1 MAVGKEAGNGTGA
14 GKRRI
19 WEFQSSTTCRVLG
32 LSFDEKELKK
42 IFKELKL
49 SHDNLYPTAFK
60 MHQHLAQVCGTQNQ
74 HAKRIEK
81 LLDRQFA
88 AYKNKPGIADPQK
101 ICDFIECNNGAEAG
115 AGGDTFKDIPISALI
130 WFAARNVTDKT
141 NGNGN
146 SKAIETRI
154 YTALHLREHQ
164 ALRFYDDLSR
174 KLPGGKA
181 ENVMKELRTALETN
195 DKLQRNYKRLEQKRE
210 ELISEREALRGDKN
224 RIIHELE
231 EQRRLNGRLQREI
244 DEAGGESMLEQVNSM
259 KKEQAFLREE
269 RKRLN
274 RENAA
279 LVKISSSNFNTA
291 VNPREGMKM
300 TMAMAEVGGKFAAS
314 ACDSHDNIDGGSPD
328 ELPQLKD
335 RRVAYIGGVESLESC
350 YKQMVE
356 SFGCPFCY
364 HCGHCEGGKKAIEGI
379 VDKNDV
385 VFCPIDI
392 NSHNACLLV
401 KRACKMRD
409 KPCFFLRSSGV
420 SALKRGLANFAAVVN
435 GERA

>member
-1 MAVGKEAGNGTGA
+1 MVVGKGAGNGTGA

-19 WEFQSSTTCRVLG
+19 WEFQSFTTCRVLG

-81 LLDRQFA
+81 MLDRQFA
-88 AYKNKPGIADPQK
+88 AYKNKTGIAEPQK

-115 AGGDTFKDIPISALI
+115 GDTFKDVPISALI

-210 ELISEREALRGDKN
+210 ELISEREALREDKI

-231 EQRRLNGRLQREI
+231 EQRRLNGRLRREI

-279 LVKISSSNFNTA
+279 LVKISSSNFNV
-291 VNPREGMKM
+291 VNTREGMKM
-300 TMAMAEVGGKFAAS
+300 AMAGVGGKFAAS
-314 ACDSHDNIDGGSPD
+314 ACGSRDNTDGGSPD
-328 ELPQLKD
+328 ELSQLKD
-335 RRVAYIGGVESLESC
+335 IRVAYVGGVESLESC

-401 KRACKMRD
+401 KRVCKMRD
-409 KPCFFLRSSGV
+409 KPCYFLRSSGV
-420 SALKRGLANFAAVVN
+420 SALKRGLANFAAEVC
-435 GERA
+435 GEKA

>member
-1 MAVGKEAGNGTGA
+1 MAVGKGA

-19 WEFQSSTTCRVLG
+19 WEFQPSTICRVLG

-49 SHDNLYPTAFK
+49 SHGNLYPTAFK
-60 MHQHLAQVCGTQNQ
+60 MHQHLAQVCGTQNHQ

-81 LLDRQFA
+81 MLDRQFA
-88 AYKNKPGIADPQK
+88 AYKNKSGIADPQK
-101 ICDFIECNNGAEAG
+101 ICGFIEGNNGAE
-115 AGGDTFKDIPISALI
+115 AGGDTFKDIPLSALI

-141 NGNGN
+141 NGNN
-146 SKAIETRI
+146 KEIETRI

-164 ALRFYDDLSR
+164 ALRFYDELSR
-174 KLPGGKA
+174 KLPDGKA
-181 ENVMKELRTALETN
+181 ENVMNELRTALETN
-195 DKLQRNYKRLEQKRE
+195 DRLQRNYTRLEQKRE
-210 ELISEREALRGDKN
+210 ELISEREALREDKI

-244 DEAGGESMLEQVNSM
+244 DEAGGESMFEQINSM
-259 KKEQAFLREE
+259 KKELAFLREE

-274 RENAA
+274 KENAA
-279 LVKISSSNFNTA
+279 LVKISSSNFNA
-291 VNPREGMKM
+291 VNTREGMKM
-300 TMAMAEVGGKFAAS
+300 TMAGEDGKFAAS
-314 ACDSHDNIDGGSPD
+314 ACGSRDNIDGGSPD
-328 ELPQLKD
+328 GLSSQLKD
-335 RRVAYIGGVESLESC
+335 MRVAYVGGVESLESC
-350 YKQMVE
+350 YKQIAE

-364 HCGHCEGGKKAIEGI
+364 HCGHCEGGKRAIEGI

-401 KRACKMRD
+401 KRVCKMRD
-409 KPCFFLRSSGV
+409 KPCYFLRSSGV
-420 SALKRGLANFAAVVN
+420 SALKRELANFAAKAN
-435 GERA
+435 GGRA

>member
-1 MAVGKEAGNGTGA
+1 MAVGKGAGA

-88 AYKNKPGIADPQK
+88 AYKNKTGIAEPQK

-115 AGGDTFKDIPISALI
+115 GDMFKGIPISALI

-141 NGNGN
+141 NGDAKSN
-146 SKAIETRI
+146 SKAIETKI

-210 ELISEREALRGDKN
+210 ELISEREALREDK
-224 RIIHELE
+224 IGFIHEVE
-231 EQRRLNGRLQREI
+231 EQRRLNDRLRREI
-244 DEAGGESMLEQVNSM
+244 DEAGGESMLEQINSM

-279 LVKISSSNFNTA
+279 LVKISSSNFNV
-291 VNPREGMKM
+291 VNTREEM
-300 TMAMAEVGGKFAAS
+300 TMAGVGGKFAAS
-314 ACDSHDNIDGGSPD
+314 ACGSRDNIDGGSPN
-328 ELPQLKD
+328 ELSQLKD
-335 RRVAYIGGVESLESC
+335 MRVAYVGGVESLESC
-350 YKQMVE
+350 YKETAE

-364 HCGHCEGGKKAIEGI
+364 HCGHCEGGKKAMEGI

-401 KRACKMRD
+401 KRVCKMRD
-409 KPCFFLRSSGV
+409 KPCYFLRSSGV
-420 SALKRGLANFAAVVN
+420 SALKKGLVNFAANAN
-435 GERA
+435 GEKA

>member
-1 MAVGKEAGNGTGA
+1 MAVGKGAGNGTGA

-32 LSFDEKELKK
+32 LSFDERELKK

-49 SHDNLYPTAFK
+49 SHDHLYPTAFK
-60 MHQHLAQVCGTQNQ
+60 MHQHLVQVCRTQSQ

-81 LLDRQFA
+81 ILDRQFA
-88 AYKNKPGIADPQK
+88 AYKNKTGIAEPQK
-101 ICDFIECNNGAEAG
+101 ICDFIEGNNGAEAG
-115 AGGDTFKDIPISALI
+115 GDTFKHIPISALI
-130 WFAARNVTDKT
+130 WFAARNNVTDKT

-146 SKAIETRI
+146 SKEIETRI

-181 ENVMKELRTALETN
+181 GHVMNELRTALETN

-210 ELISEREALRGDKN
+210 ELISEREALREDKTG
-224 RIIHELE
+224 IIHELE
-231 EQRRLNGRLQREI
+231 EQRRLNGRLRREI
-244 DEAGGESMLEQVNSM
+244 DEAGGESMLEQINSM
-259 KKEQAFLREE
+259 KKELAFLREE

-279 LVKISSSNFNTA
+279 LVKISSSTFNV
-291 VNPREGMKM
+291 VNTREGMKM
-300 TMAMAEVGGKFAAS
+300 TMAGEDSKFAAS
-314 ACDSHDNIDGGSPD
+314 TCGSRDNIDGGSPD
-328 ELPQLKD
+328 ELSPQLKD
-335 RRVAYIGGVESLESC
+335 MRVAYVGGVESLESC
-350 YKQMVE
+350 YKQMAE

-401 KRACKMRD
+401 KRVCKMRD

-420 SALKRGLANFAAVVN
+420 SALKRGLANFAAKAN
-435 GERA
+435 GERG

>member
-1 MAVGKEAGNGTGA
+1 MAVGKGAGNGTGA

-81 LLDRQFA
+81 ILDLQFA
-88 AYKNKPGIADPQK
+88 AYKNKPGIAEPQK
-101 ICDFIECNNGAEAG
+101 ICDFIECNNGAE

-146 SKAIETRI
+146 SKAIETKI

-195 DKLQRNYKRLEQKRE
+195 DRLQRNYKRLEQKRE
-210 ELISEREALRGDKN
+210 ELISEREALREAKIG
-224 RIIHELE
+224 IIHELE
-231 EQRRLNGRLQREI
+231 EQRRLNGRLRREI
-244 DEAGGESMLEQVNSM
+244 DEVGGESMLEQINSM

-269 RKRLN
+269 RKRLS

-279 LVKISSSNFNTA
+279 LVKISSSNFNV
-291 VNPREGMKM
+291 VNTREGMKM
-300 TMAMAEVGGKFAAS
+300 TMAGVGGKFAAS
-314 ACDSHDNIDGGSPD
+314 ACDSCDNTDGGSPD
-328 ELPQLKD
+328 ELSQLKD
-335 RRVAYIGGVESLESC
+335 MRVAYVGGVESLESC
-350 YKQMVE
+350 YKEMVE

-401 KRACKMRD
+401 KRVCKMRD

-420 SALKRGLANFAAVVN
+420 SALKRGLANFAADAN

>member
-1 MAVGKEAGNGTGA
+1 MAVGKEAGNGIGAGA

-32 LSFDEKELKK
+32 LSFDEKEVKK

-81 LLDRQFA
+81 ILDRQFA
-88 AYKNKPGIADPQK
+88 AYKNKPGIAEPQK

-115 AGGDTFKDIPISALI
+115 GDAFKDVPISALI

-141 NGNGN
+141 NGDGNSN

-181 ENVMKELRTALETN
+181 ENVMKELRTTLETN

-210 ELISEREALRGDKN
+210 ELISEREALREDKI

-231 EQRRLNGRLQREI
+231 EQRRLNGRLRREI

-279 LVKISSSNFNTA
+279 LVKISSSNFNV
-291 VNPREGMKM
+291 VNTREGMKM
-300 TMAMAEVGGKFAAS
+300 TVAMVGGKFAAS
-314 ACDSHDNIDGGSPD
+314 ACGSRDNIDGGSPD

-335 RRVAYIGGVESLESC
+335 MRVAYVGGVESLESC
-350 YKQMVE
+350 YKEMVE

-401 KRACKMRD
+401 KRVCKMRD
-409 KPCFFLRSSGV
+409 KPCYFLRSSGV
-420 SALKRGLANFAAVVN
+420 SALKRGLVNFAADAN

>member
-1 MAVGKEAGNGTGA
+1 MAVGKEA

-60 MHQHLAQVCGTQNQ
+60 MHQHLAQVCGTQNHQ

-81 LLDRQFA
+81 ILDRQFA
-88 AYKNKPGIADPQK
+88 AYKNTPGIDEPQK

-115 AGGDTFKDIPISALI
+115 GNTFKDVPISALI
-130 WFAARNVTDKT
+130 WFAARN
-141 NGNGN
+141 GN
-146 SKAIETRI
+146 SKEIETRI

-195 DKLQRNYKRLEQKRE
+195 DRLQRNYKRLEQKRE
-210 ELISEREALRGDKN
+210 ELISEREALREDKI
-224 RIIHELE
+224 RVIHELE
-231 EQRRLNGRLQREI
+231 EQRRLNGRLRREI
-244 DEAGGESMLEQVNSM
+244 DEAGGESMLEQINTM
-259 KKEQAFLREE
+259 KKELAFLREE

-279 LVKISSSNFNTA
+279 LVKISSSNFNL
-291 VNPREGMKM
+291 VNTREGMKM
-300 TMAMAEVGGKFAAS
+300 TMAAS
-314 ACDSHDNIDGGSPD
+314 ACDSRDNIDGVRPD
-328 ELPQLKD
+328 GLSQLKD
-335 RRVAYIGGVESLESC
+335 IRVAYVGGVESLESC

-401 KRACKMRD
+401 KRVCKSRG
-409 KPCFFLRSSGV
+409 KHCYFLRSSGV
-420 SALKRGLANFAAVVN
+420 SALKKGLVNFAAKVN
-435 GERA
+435 GGRA

>member
-1 MAVGKEAGNGTGA
+1 MAVGKGA

-32 LSFDEKELKK
+32 LSFDEKGLKK

-60 MHQHLAQVCGTQNQ
+60 MHQHLAQVCGTKNQ

-81 LLDRQFA
+81 ILDRQFA
-88 AYKNKPGIADPQK
+88 AYKNKPGIADPLK
-101 ICDFIECNNGAEAG
+101 ICDFIECNKGAE
-115 AGGDTFKDIPISALI
+115 AGGDTFKDVPISALI
-130 WFAARNVTDKT
+130 WFAARNVADKT

-146 SKAIETRI
+146 SKEIETRI

-181 ENVMKELRTALETN
+181 ENIMKELRTALETN

-210 ELISEREALRGDKN
+210 ELISEREALREDKTG
-224 RIIHELE
+224 IIHELE
-231 EQRRLNGRLQREI
+231 EQRRLNGRLRREI

-259 KKEQAFLREE
+259 KKELAFLREE

-279 LVKISSSNFNTA
+279 LVKISSSNFNA
-291 VNPREGMKM
+291 VNAREGMKM
-300 TMAMAEVGGKFAAS
+300 KRTMAGVEGKFAAS
-314 ACDSHDNIDGGSPD
+314 ACDSRDNIDGSSPD
-328 ELPQLKD
+328 ELSQLKD
-335 RRVAYIGGVESLESC
+335 MRVAYVGGVESLESC
-350 YKQMVE
+350 YKQMAE

-364 HCGHCEGGKKAIEGI
+364 HCGHCKGGKKAIEGI

-401 KRACKMRD
+401 KRACKMHD
-409 KPCFFLRSSGV
+409 KPCYFLRSSGV
-420 SALKRGLANFAAVVN
+420 SALKRGLANFAAKAN
-435 GERA
+435 GERV

>member
-19 WEFQSSTTCRVLG
+19 WEFQSSTTCRILG
-32 LSFDEKELKK
+32 LSFDEKERKK

-81 LLDRQFA
+81 MLDRQFA
-88 AYKNKPGIADPQK
+88 TYKNKLGIAEPQK
-101 ICDFIECNNGAEAG
+101 ICDFIECNNGAE

-210 ELISEREALRGDKN
+210 ELISEREALREDKTG
-224 RIIHELE
+224 IIHELE
-231 EQRRLNGRLQREI
+231 EQRRLNGRLRREI
-244 DEAGGESMLEQVNSM
+244 DEAGGESMLEQINSM
-259 KKEQAFLREE
+259 KKELAFLREE

-279 LVKISSSNFNTA
+279 LVKISSSNFGVVNT
-291 VNPREGMKM
+291 REEM
-300 TMAMAEVGGKFAAS
+300 TMAGVSGKFAAS
-314 ACDSHDNIDGGSPD
+314 ACGSRDNIDGGSPD
-328 ELPQLKD
+328 ELSQLKD
-335 RRVAYIGGVESLESC
+335 MRVAYVGGVESLESC
-350 YKQMVE
+350 YKETAE

-401 KRACKMRD
+401 KRVCKMRD
-409 KPCFFLRSSGV
+409 KPCYFLRSSGV
-420 SALKRGLANFAAVVN
+420 SALKKGLVNFAAKAN
-435 GERA
+435 GEKA

>member
-1 MAVGKEAGNGTGA
+1 
-14 GKRRI
+14 
-19 WEFQSSTTCRVLG
+19 
-32 LSFDEKELKK
+32 
-42 IFKELKL
+42 
-49 SHDNLYPTAFK
+49 

-81 LLDRQFA
+81 LLDRQFV
-88 AYKNKPGIADPQK
+88 AYKNKLGIAEPQK

-115 AGGDTFKDIPISALI
+115 AGGDTFKGIPISALI

-141 NGNGN
+141 NGN
-146 SKAIETRI
+146 SKEIEARI

-210 ELISEREALRGDKN
+210 ELISEREALREDKIG
-224 RIIHELE
+224 IIHELE
-231 EQRRLNGRLQREI
+231 EQRRLNGRLRREI
-244 DEAGGESMLEQVNSM
+244 DEAGGESMLEQINSM

-279 LVKISSSNFNTA
+279 LVKISSSNFNTV
-291 VNPREGMKM
+291 VNPREEM
-300 TMAMAEVGGKFAAS
+300 TMAMVGVGGKFAAS
-314 ACDSHDNIDGGSPD
+314 ACGSRDNIDGGSPD

-335 RRVAYIGGVESLESC
+335 RRVAYVGGVESLESC
-350 YKQMVE
+350 YKEMVE

-409 KPCFFLRSSGV
+409 KPCYFLRSSGV
-420 SALKRGLANFAAVVN
+420 SALRRGLANFTAEVN